1 MLIKFA
7 ARSAFAATL
16 LGLALT
22 ATTPAHAYVEA
33 GMLSCRSPGT
43 AGYIVFRRAHSI
55 ASSTLLLALR
65 RNIIRRQFSA
75 LEPKSASPMM

>member
-16 LGLALT
+16 IGFALT

-43 AGYIVFRRAHSI
+43 AGYIVISSRTFNCVFSP
-55 ASSTLLLALR
+55 ASGAPP
-65 RNIIRRQFSA
+65 QYY
-75 LEPKSASPMM
+75 